1 MKNLTNSRSNFK
13 VLWGHLSVSVE
24 ARFEGINSI
33 FISYILRKIIL
44 SSNGRWKEGVEENI
58 GTCLERL
65 NIIRVA

>member
-1 MKNLTNSRSNFK
+1 MKNLTNSRSNVK

-33 FISYILRKIIL
+33 CISCILRKIIP

-58 GTCLERL
+58 GTGSEKL
-65 NIIRVA
+65 NIIRVT